1 MYNLI
6 LDFVESKIEGFVKPE
21 IIFEEEFT
29 YGVNSRNISVP
40 IDYTGSLEQHAWWKR
55 FMMKYLTLEHGL
67 FLTEKDDYTFSLLHE
82 IGHYITLEGIPA
94 DIIYQN
100 YNNAIRKIDQNA
112 SAYEYELA
120 YRQINIEQM
129 ADLWA
134 IDFIETYPEV
144 LELGYTINY

>member
-6 LDFVESKIEGFVKPE
+6 LDFVESKIEGFVRPE
-21 IIFEEEFT
+21 IIFDEEFT
-29 YGVNSRNISVP
+29 YGVETRNISVP
-40 IDYTGSLEQHAWWKR
+40 VDYTCSIEQHAWWKR
-55 FMMKYLTLEHGL
+55 FMMKYLMFEHGL
-67 FLTEKDDYTFSLLHE
+67 CLTEKDDYTFSLLHE
-82 IGHYITLEGIPA
+82 IGHYITLEGIPS

-112 SAYEYELA
+112 NAYEYEMA

-144 LELGYTINY
+144 LELGCTINY